1 MRSFSKMVSKWLG
14 RGRERSDPARAG
26 GGGGGGGGARG
37 REKDESLAS
46 LARSL
51 LVTTLSIFLT
61 SQAFEP
67 LLPIVSPQHGAL
79 AAQFPSVAVLL
90 AIEAG
95 TSVVCF
101 RVERARE
108 SSRRAASISALD

>member
-1 MRSFSKMVSKWLG
+1 MAGEGKG
-14 RGRERSDPARAG
+14 AERSCARRG
-26 GGGGGGGGARG
+26 GGGGGGLEEREKRG